1 MNQAVS
7 QQNLEAVMTNLL
19 PLVSFVNGK
28 NCDDATAVLLKLL
41 VEALDAQEASLKRAA
56 DLKTMNAKDLLSL
69 LTPVKPG
76 EKVVVHAPESTP
88 TNKKTLDKHPRGG
101 TATKSAE
108 KKKRERK
115 PAGNVMYGSE
125 DGDEWDEEQQKK
137 PKKKSAKTGTKVA
150 DGSWNGEE
158 FPRITKVV
166 KCQGEGLDFRMDVSA
181 KKSGRG
187 HWIETYTLDFMDLCK
202 VDCFSEANKGIVAES
217 CRKALTQQYGLNWPN
232 QVRSALAATVWGQ
245 AIIPKQEA
253 TVFLSEVAG
262 EGDNFNFGSD

>member
-1 MNQAVS
+1 M
-7 QQNLEAVMTNLL
+7 
-19 PLVSFVNGK
+19 
-28 NCDDATAVLLKLL
+28 LLKLL

-56 DLKTMNAKDLLSL
+56 DLKTMKAKDLLSL

-88 TNKKTLDKHPRGG
+88 TNKKTLDKHPPGG
-101 TATKSAE
+101 TAKKSAE

-115 PAGNVMYGSE
+115 PAGNVE
-125 DGDEWDEEQQKK
+125 DGDEWDEEQQRK
-137 PKKKSAKTGTKVA
+137 PKKKSAKTGAKVA

-158 FPRITKVV
+158 FPRIIKVV
-166 KCQGEGLDFRMDVSA
+166 KCQGEGLDFRMDVHA

-187 HWIETYTLDFMDLCK
+187 HWIETLYTLDFVDLCK
-202 VDCFSEANKGIVAES
+202 VDHFSEANKGIVTES

-232 QVRSALAATVWGQ
+232 QMRSALATTVWGQ

-253 TVFLSEVAG
+253 TVFLSEVVG